1 MQRHQILTGDF
12 RVAELMYVGHVRSR
26 HVADVPLACRLIV
39 KLSLIIQSEHGLPHH
54 AFADAHCAV
63 RAVVVVDGRALSGTP
78 AENESFQDRK
88 STRLNSSHRT
98 ISYAV
103 FCLKKK

>member
-1 MQRHQILTGDF
+1 MQRHQILTRDF

-39 KLSLIIQSEHGLPHH
+39 KLSLVIQSEHGLPHH

-63 RAVVVVDGRALSGTP
+63 RAVVIVDGRALSGTP
-78 AENESFQDRK
+78 AENESFYKLVATDTMTCVCPLFEEAKRAQ
-88 STRLNSSHRT
+88 
-98 ISYAV
+98 V
-103 FCLKKK
+103 

>member
-1 MQRHQILTGDF
+1 LFCSFSCVSYPRHL
-12 RVAELMYVGHVRSR
+12 RSFPTR
-26 HVADVPLACRLIV
+26 RSSDLHVADVPLACRLIV